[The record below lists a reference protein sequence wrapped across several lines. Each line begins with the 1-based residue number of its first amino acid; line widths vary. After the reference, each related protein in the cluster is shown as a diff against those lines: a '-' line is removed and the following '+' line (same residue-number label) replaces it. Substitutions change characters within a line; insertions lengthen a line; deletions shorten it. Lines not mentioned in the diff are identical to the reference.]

1 METSG
6 DENLIEPINNHEIKV
21 GPPVVKPKYHRKKLQ
36 RVLDNKQQ
44 NKEAHAI
51 AAAKKAATVKTIKV
65 PIKLQPGV
73 DIMIKPKITGGLSK
87 ATKDKIKEKEDQKP
101 PSDLDAYL

>member
-1 METSG
+1 MESSES
-6 DENLIEPINNHEIKV
+6 DEIAPINNHAIKV
-21 GPPVVKPKYHRKKLQ
+21 EPPVVKAKYHKKKLQ
-36 RVLDNKQQ
+36 RVLDNRQQ

-51 AAAKKAATVKTIKV
+51 AAARKAATVKTIKV
-65 PIKLQPGV
+65 PVKLQQGV
-73 DIMIKPKITGGLSK
+73 DVMIKPRIVGGLSK